1 MGMRN
6 GKEFV
11 ENRMERSCGIL
22 MHISSL
28 PGPYGI
34 GTFGKAAYAF
44 ADFLARAGQRYWQ
57 VLPLGPTG
65 YGDSPYQCASTF
77 AGNPY
82 FIDLDLLIED
92 GLLLPGEAAADWG
105 SDPAQ
110 VDYGRVYAAR
120 SGVLRRAFARGF
132 ARDGAQVAAF
142 RQQQRDW
149 LEGYALFAALKEHF
163 GMRPFD
169 EWEEDIRL
177 HREEAVARYR
187 EMLREQ
193 IDFHVYV
200 QYLFYRQWDALRAYL
215 AQKGVRVIG
224 DLPIYVPYDSA
235 DVWENPGL
243 FRLDAARRPLE
254 VAGVPPDYFSADG
267 QLWGNPLYDWNAMA
281 QDGYRWWIARLR
293 AAARLYDV
301 VRLDHFRGLDSYWAV
316 PFGEASARCGVWRQG
331 PGMALLSAV
340 QAALPG
346 LSVIAED
353 LGYLSDGA
361 RRLLEES
368 GYPGMRVLQFG
379 FESRD
384 GASRDLPHNH
394 PVHSVAYIGTHDN
407 MTAMQWIADTAPEQ
421 VAFAV
426 DYLNL
431 TEREGYAAGLIRGL
445 YASPAAL
452 AIVQMQDLLG
462 LGAGARMNRPA
473 TSEGNWRWRM
483 TGEQFAAADPA
494 RWRYYAALFGRAR

>member
-22 MHISSL
+22 MHVSSL

-44 ADFLARAGQRYWQ
+44 ADFLACAGQRYWQ

-267 QLWGNPLYDWNAMA
+267 QLWGNPLYDWDAMA
-281 QDGYRWWIARLR
+281 PGRVPLVDR
-293 AAARLYDV
+293 AAARGRPA
-301 VRLDHFRGLDSYWAV
+301 VRRGAAG
-316 PFGEASARCGVWRQG
+316 PFPR
-331 PGMALLSAV
+331 PGQLLGRPLRRSVCAL
-340 QAALPG
+340 
-346 LSVIAED
+346 
-353 LGYLSDGA
+353 
-361 RRLLEES
+361 RRL
-368 GYPGMRVLQFG
+368 GGR
-379 FESRD
+379 
-384 GASRDLPHNH
+384 
-394 PVHSVAYIGTHDN
+394 
-407 MTAMQWIADTAPEQ
+407 
-421 VAFAV
+421 
-426 DYLNL
+426 
-431 TEREGYAAGLIRGL
+431 
-445 YASPAAL
+445 
-452 AIVQMQDLLG
+452 
-462 LGAGARMNRPA
+462 
-473 TSEGNWRWRM
+473 
-483 TGEQFAAADPA
+483 
-494 RWRYYAALFGRAR
+494 GRAWRC